1 MDCFQSLPVRQFL
14 LTNLIRSPDDPNN
27 NVLKFRVPLTILGSA
42 LDNMADFPFT
52 DNDEHVQYTGPTL
65 FIRGTR
71 STYVP
76 DSAMPAI
83 QRFFPKAQVADVEA
97 GHWLISEN
105 PEAFRRGMFAYVN

>member
-1 MDCFQSLPVRQFL
+1 MQSLPVRQFL
-14 LTNLIRSPDDPNN
+14 LTNLIRSSDD

-42 LDNMADFPFT
+42 LDNMADFPFA
-52 DNDEHVQYTGPTL
+52 DEHHQVRYDGPTL

-76 DSAMPAI
+76 DSARPAI
-83 QRFFPKAQVADVEA
+83 RRFFPRAEVADVEA

-105 PEAFRRGMFAYVN
+105 PEAFRSGMCPRFN